1 MLRQS
6 FSLKK
11 PSKSRRL
18 SSCGW
23 KVREI
28 KLLTLRRCFV
38 CVCVCVC
45 VSLSL
50 SLSRLRCIVSF
61 APRDF
66 GSHGY
71 RAYLHHDQAR
81 WRAERPGTPLL
92 PFLFFFLFFFPF
104 FLFFHLFVGSFWSY
118 RNLADRCLVSGNLID
133 WLPFFRLIF
142 FFPAD
147 LGLDRFLR
155 V

>member
-38 CVCVCVC
+38 CVCVCV
-45 VSLSL
+45 SLSL
-50 SLSRLRCIVSF
+50 SF
-61 APRDF
+61 A
-66 GSHGY
+66 
-71 RAYLHHDQAR
+71 LHH
-81 WRAERPGTPLL
+81 LL
-92 PFLFFFLFFFPF
+92 RTSWLRQPWLPSLPSSWSSPMACREAWYAFTSFPFFFSFFFPF

-118 RNLADRCLVSGNLID
+118 RNLADRGLVSVNLID